1 MIKNQEQKEKTPPEP
16 IVEKEEMTLSE
27 LNEILAA
34 SKATADPE
42 LKCRTVTM
50 YGEVNEESCKLIVS
64 SLHYYKA
71 VGTIEEFV
79 ESEEEPESTVQIVSS
94 CPDIDLI
101 ISTEG
106 GSVPDMFSAYDSIRE
121 VSRSCDIS
129 TFGVGRV
136 MSAGVLILAAGT
148 KGKRRVGRNCRLMLH
163 AISGGHFGSLKDL
176 EVDIREVKW
185 YQNQYAK
192 ALASETN
199 LTEKKIKSIF
209 RRKTDTYFDADQALE
224 WGIIDEIV

>member
-1 MIKNQEQKEKTPPEP
+1 MTKNQEPKEKPSADP

-34 SKATADPE
+34 SKAASDPE
-42 LKCRTVTM
+42 LKCRTVAM

-64 SLHYYKA
+64 SLHYYRA

-79 ESEEEPESTVQIVSS
+79 ESKEEPESTVQIVSS

-136 MSAGVLILAAGT
+136 M
-148 KGKRRVGRNCRLMLH
+148 
-163 AISGGHFGSLKDL
+163 LKEL

-185 YQNQYAK
+185 YQNQYVK
-192 ALASETN
+192 ALAAETN